1 LRKKRKK
8 FGKSGKIF
16 PLFAFI
22 LDFEILR
29 MNYLVFLV
37 LSIEEKGKKIWKKWK
52 NIFTF
57 YFLPTECGGVA
68 KLLWPV

>member
-1 LRKKRKK
+1 
-8 FGKSGKIF
+8 
-16 PLFAFI
+16 
-22 LDFEILR
+22 